1 MKRKSH
7 GAFHKGHKT
16 MSKLTAVRCSVA
28 LAAALG
34 ALQASAQF
42 PLQEATIDGLHAAIR
57 SGETTC
63 KQVIEG
69 FIARAK
75 AYNGVCTVPVTED
88 GAKIPKAVGAVR
100 AGSPI
105 TFPTE
110 TVALTSLVPDFDHYT
125 GYKPDYGRMEPTAS
139 DPSVFQQFGMVVGKP
154 GSGQLNTLETLNIRG
169 ERSVTCKGAFDAVPG
184 TPLPAGAPAA
194 CEEFRKQPDALEQAA
209 AFDALYGR
217 NPDLEAMPLYCVA
230 MANKGI
236 YDAKDMRTTGGAD
249 VNYAMDAPP
258 EDSTLVA
265 RLRASGAIMY
275 AQAHE
280 SEYNAGSGDPGGAAK
295 VERPYIGQGGSR
307 ESWGGTTCNPYDTQR
322 VTSGSSGGS
331 GVAVAANLA
340 MCSICET
347 TGGSC
352 RGPAN
357 YQGVALIVPTKG
369 MISFA
374 GSFGAN
380 PYQDRPGIIC
390 RTVSDSATV
399 LDAFRD
405 KETGTFFDARDPY
418 TALPRVIESDAP
430 YVDSLASAS
439 APTAKPLDG
448 VRIGVIRALY
458 LKRTPGAA
466 AVSDGVNEQ
475 LEVLKSL
482 GAELVEDVDPGY
494 PDDPAMPNMEFG
506 FNHAFAEILPFHM
519 PEIFSWKRD
528 GKPQF
533 SLEGWDITSR
543 KYLVALSAHQ
553 APLPDGMNF
562 NTVFANA
569 PNNEGDVS
577 GYTFAFQL
585 GQYLAL
591 RGDSRVY
598 DWATLNA
605 NAKYYNDQRRAA
617 MTNWE
622 NKEMDIRTNAVTYT
636 MKRRDT
642 LRMAM
647 TKVLRQ
653 NDLDMFVNAVN
664 LTLQGKIGG
673 ANLGRGG
680 GGGGAGGP
688 ALGYGA
694 MLGIPEVFV
703 PAGFAETI
711 YDAEFKLAADG
722 KSYEGEE
729 STTPTPLP
737 GIGLPYNIGFWAE
750 PGQEAN
756 LIKVASAYEMAT
768 HHRRPPPAFGPV
780 KGEAAPRQ
788 LTTAR

>member
-1 MKRKSH
+1 MLLR
-7 GAFHKGHKT
+7 
-16 MSKLTAVRCSVA
+16 TAVKTFVVVA
-28 LAAALG
+28 TAFC
-34 ALQASAQF
+34 ALQARAQF
-42 PLQEATIDGLHAAIR
+42 QLQEATFESIHKAIQ

-63 KQVIEG
+63 KQVIEAYV
-69 FIARAK
+69 ARAR
-75 AYNGVCTVPVTED
+75 AYNGTCTVPVTAD
-88 GAKIPKAVGAVR
+88 GAKVPKVLGAVR
-100 AGSPI
+100 AGSPVA
-105 TFPTE
+105 FPTE
-110 TVALTSLVPDFDHYT
+110 SVALTELVPDFDKYT
-125 GYKPDYGRMEPTAS
+125 GYKPDYGRMETTAS
-139 DPSVFQQFGMVVGKP
+139 DPTVYQQYGMVVGIP
-154 GSGQLNTLETLNIRG
+154 NARQVNALEVLNIRG
-169 ERSVTCKGAFDAVPG
+169 ERSVTCKGAYDAPPG

-194 CEEFRKQPDALEQAA
+194 CEEFRKQPDALETAA
-209 AFDALYGR
+209 AFDAMFGR
-217 NPDLEAMPLYCVA
+217 NPDLEAMPMYCVA

-236 YDAKDMRTTGGAD
+236 YDAKDMRTTAGAD
-249 VNYAMDAPP
+249 VNYAMDVPP
-258 EDSTLVA
+258 KDSTLVA
-265 RLRASGAIMY
+265 RLREAGAIIY

-280 SEYNAGSGDPGGAAK
+280 SEYNAGSGDPGGDAK

-357 YQGVALIVPTKG
+357 YQGVALVVPTKG

-374 GSFGAN
+374 GAIGAH
-380 PYQDRPGIIC
+380 PYQDRPGIMC
-390 RTVSDSATV
+390 RTVTDAAVV

-405 KETGTFFDARDPY
+405 KTTGSFFDARDPY
-418 TALPRVIESDAP
+418 TALPRVVESPTA
-430 YVDSLASAS
+430 YVDALTS
-439 APTAKPLDG
+439 APGGKPLAG
-448 VRIGVIRALY
+448 MRIGVIRALY

-466 AVSDGVNEQ
+466 VVSDGINAE
-475 LEVLKSL
+475 LEVLRSL
-482 GAELVEDVDPGY
+482 GAELVEDIDPAY
-494 PDDPAMPNMEFG
+494 PDDPAIPNMTFG
-506 FNHAFAEILPFHM
+506 FNQAFAEVLPFQM
-519 PEIFSWKRD
+519 PEIFSWQRD

-533 SLEGWDITSR
+533 TLEGWDITSR

-569 PNNEGDVS
+569 PNNPSDVS
-577 GYTFAFQL
+577 GYTFAFQF

-591 RGDSRVY
+591 RGDTRVY

-605 NAKYYNDQRRAA
+605 NAKYYNDARRAA
-617 MTNWE
+617 MKNWE
-622 NKEMDIRTNAVTYT
+622 NKEMDIRTNAITYT

-647 TKVLRQ
+647 TKVLVQ

-673 ANLGRGG
+673 ANVGRGG

-703 PAGFAETI
+703 PAGFADRV
-711 YDAEFKLAADG
+711 YDAQFVLSADG

-729 STTPTPLP
+729 SKTPTMLG

-750 PGQEAN
+750 PGQEAS
-756 LIKVASAYEMAT
+756 LLKVAAAYEAAT
-768 HHRRPPPAFGPV
+768 HHRKPPPAFGPV
-780 KGEAAPRQ
+780 KGEPVSRA

>member
-1 MKRKSH
+1 MSLRT
-7 GAFHKGHKT
+7 GVKT
-16 MSKLTAVRCSVA
+16 FVAV
-28 LAAALG
+28 AAAIC
-34 ALQASAQF
+34 ALQARAQF
-42 PLQEATIDGLHAAIR
+42 QLQEATIDSIHRAIQ

-63 KQVIEG
+63 KQVIEAYV
-69 FIARAK
+69 ARAK
-75 AYNGVCTVPVTED
+75 AYNGTCSIPVTAD
-88 GAKIPKAVGAVR
+88 GAKVPKVLGAVR
-100 AGSPI
+100 AGAPVA
-105 TFPTE
+105 FPTE
-110 TVALTSLVPDFDHYT
+110 SVALTDIVPDFDKYT
-125 GYKPDYGRMEPTAS
+125 GYKPDYGRMETTAS
-139 DPSVFQQFGMVVGKP
+139 DPSVYQQYGMVVGIP
-154 GSGQLNTLETLNIRG
+154 NAGQVNALEVLNIRG
-169 ERSVTCKGAFDAVPG
+169 ERSVTCKGAYDARPG
-184 TPLPAGAPAA
+184 TPLPAGAPAV
-194 CEEFRKQPDALEQAA
+194 CEEFRKQPDALESAA
-209 AFDALYGR
+209 ALDALFGR
-217 NPDLEAMPLYCVA
+217 NPDLEAMPMYCVA

-258 EDSTLVA
+258 KDSTLVA
-265 RLRASGAIMY
+265 RLRDAGAIIY

-280 SEYNAGSGDPGGAAK
+280 SEYNAGSGNPGGAAE
-295 VERPYIGQGGSR
+295 VLRPYIGQGGSR
-307 ESWGGTTCNPYDTQR
+307 ESWGGMTCNPYDTER

-357 YQGVALIVPTKG
+357 YQGVALVVPTKG

-374 GSFGAN
+374 GALGAN
-380 PYQDRPGIIC
+380 PYQDRPGIMC
-390 RTVSDSATV
+390 RTVTDAATV

-405 KETGTFFDARDPY
+405 KETGSFFDARDPY
-418 TALPRVIESDAP
+418 TALPRVVASQTP
-430 YVDSLASAS
+430 YVAALTRSS
-439 APTAKPLDG
+439 TGKPLAG
-448 VRIGVIRALY
+448 VRIGVIRALFV
-458 LKRTPGAA
+458 KKTPAAA
-466 AVSDGVNEQ
+466 AVSDGINAE
-475 LEVLKSL
+475 LKVLQSL
-482 GAELVEDVDPGY
+482 GAELVEDVHPAY
-494 PDDPAMPNMEFG
+494 PDDPSIPNMEFG
-506 FNHAFAEILPFHM
+506 FDEAFAEVLPFHM
-519 PEIFSWKRD
+519 PEIFSWQRD

-533 SLEGWDITSR
+533 TLPGWDVTSR

-553 APLPDGMNF
+553 APLPEGMDF
-562 NTVFANA
+562 NSVFANA
-569 PNNEGDVS
+569 PSNPDDVT

-591 RGDSRVY
+591 RGDSRVF
-598 DWATLNA
+598 DWTTLNA
-605 NAKYYNDQRRAA
+605 NAKYFNDTRRAA

-622 NKEMDIRTNAVTYT
+622 NKEMDIRTDAITYT

-647 TKVLRQ
+647 TKVLVQ

-673 ANLGRGG
+673 ANVGRGG

-703 PAGFAETI
+703 PAGFADRI
-711 YDAEFKLAADG
+711 YDAKFVLSADG
-722 KSYEGEE
+722 RSYEGEE
-729 STTPTPLP
+729 GTTPTMLG

-756 LIKVASAYEMAT
+756 LLKVASAYEAAT
-768 HHRRPPPAFGPV
+768 HHRKPPPAFGPV
-780 KGEAAPRQ
+780 RGEPVARP

>member
-1 MKRKSH
+1 
-7 GAFHKGHKT
+7 

-28 LAAALG
+28 LVAALG
-34 ALQASAQF
+34 ALEASAQF
-42 PLQEATIDGLHAAIR
+42 PLQEATIDGMHAAIR

-69 FIARAK
+69 YIARAK

-88 GAKIPKAVGAVR
+88 GAKIAKVQGAVR
-100 AGSPI
+100 AGAPVA
-105 TFPTE
+105 FPTE
-110 TVALTSLVPDFDHYT
+110 TVALTSIVPDFDKYT
-125 GYKPDYGRMEPTAS
+125 GYKPDYGRMETTAS
-139 DPSVFQQFGMVVGKP
+139 DPSVFQQYGMVVGRP
-154 GSGQLNTLETLNIRG
+154 SSGQLNTLEVLNIRG
-169 ERSVTCKGAFDAVPG
+169 ERSVTCKGAFDAPPG

-194 CEEFRKQPDALEQAA
+194 CEEFRKQPDALETAA
-209 AFDALYGR
+209 AFDARYGR
-217 NPDLEAMPLYCVA
+217 NPDLDAMPLYCVA

-249 VNYAMDAPP
+249 VNYAMDVPP
-258 EDSTLVA
+258 KDSTLVA
-265 RLRASGAIMY
+265 RLRASGAILY

-307 ESWGGTTCNPYDTQR
+307 ESWGGTTCNPYDTER

-357 YQGVALIVPTKG
+357 YQGVALVVPTKG

-374 GSFGAN
+374 GAFGAH

-390 RTVSDSATV
+390 RTLDDAATV
-399 LDAFRD
+399 FDAFRD
-405 KETGTFFDARDPY
+405 KETGTFFDSRDPY
-418 TALPRVIESDAP
+418 TALPRVIESDTP
-430 YVDSLASAS
+430 YSAALVS
-439 APTAKPLDG
+439 EPTAKPLTG

-466 AVSDGVNEQ
+466 IVSDAINEE
-475 LEVLKSL
+475 LKVLQSL
-482 GAELVEDVDPGY
+482 GAELVEDIDPGY
-494 PDDPAMPNMEFG
+494 PDDPAIPNMEFG
-506 FNHAFAEILPFHM
+506 FNHAFAEVLPFQM
-519 PEIFSWKRD
+519 PEIFAWKRD

-533 SLEGWDITSR
+533 TLPDTDVTSR

-553 APLPDGMNF
+553 APLPNGMSF

-577 GYTFAFQL
+577 GYTFAFQF

-622 NKEMDIRTNAVTYT
+622 NKEIDTRTNAITYT
-636 MKRRDT
+636 IKRRDT

-653 NDLDMFVNAVN
+653 NNLDMFVNAVN

-673 ANLGRGG
+673 AGG
-680 GGGGAGGP
+680 GGGGRDVGGP

-703 PAGFAETI
+703 PAGFAETV
-711 YDAEFKLAADG
+711 YDMRFKLAADG

-729 STTPTPLP
+729 SKVPTALG
-737 GIGLPYNIGFWAE
+737 GIGLPFNIGFWAE

-756 LIKVASAYEMAT
+756 LIKVASAYEAAT
-768 HHRRPPPAFGPV
+768 HHRKPPPAFGPV
-780 KGEAAPRQ
+780 KGEALPRQ